1 MNILCTSSRSFWC
14 DFQAIMTTTLP
25 MLKAGLSS
33 CARWGFSLFITAMQK
48 CSVLN
53 KRKTGFALLA
63 LMTSRPAC
71 FGQSTLMSLSGSFE
85 YIQIWCILCALYWA
99 HVHGVAFVKD
109 TQAMAW
115 MLRKLSVAAV
125 QRVLLFFLHISL
137 MLPNRPFSNVQTS
150 ILYSQVCKYQ
160 FSFWGL
166 LDSLVFCKVKM

>member
-1 MNILCTSSRSFWC
+1 MNLRKGFVLCTSSRSFWC
-14 DFQAIMTTTLP
+14 DVQAITTTTLP

-33 CARWGFSLFITAMQK
+33 CAQWVFRLFITAMQK

-71 FGQSTLMSLSGSFE
+71 FGQSTVMSLSGSFE

-99 HVHGVAFVKD
+99 HVNGVTLVKD

-125 QRVLLFFLHISL
+125 QRALLFFLHISL
-137 MLPNRPFSNVQTS
+137 MLPNRPSSNGQTS
-150 ILYSQVCKYQ
+150 VWYSQVCKYQ
-160 FSFWGL
+160 FNYF
-166 LDSLVFCKVKM
+166 VK